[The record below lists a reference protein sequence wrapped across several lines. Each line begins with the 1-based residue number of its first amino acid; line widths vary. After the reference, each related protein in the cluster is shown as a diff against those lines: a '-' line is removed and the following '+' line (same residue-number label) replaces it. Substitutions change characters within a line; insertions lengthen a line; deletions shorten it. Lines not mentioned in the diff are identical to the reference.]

1 MARGL
6 YRVYLYV
13 VTIALCIFATVGISM
28 ALGSILALTPLR
40 GSYYGGPYG
49 ASQVTQNVIF
59 ALVAILIAGLLG
71 GLHYWLIRRDM
82 ASDPQPGASGV
93 RSLLLNLGIGGA
105 TLFAVTMGASALQS
119 FGFNGQNDIATPLA
133 ASIATLGLALL
144 LEWERRRAT
153 PSHGAALIFQRLRV
167 NGVGLILGIILASFV
182 IPAVQQV
189 ETWIA
194 QSAAGQACTTA
205 VVTPY
210 GPYTGPELPSCVGP
224 YILGNLL
231 AVALVLIVW
240 LAYLRP
246 GAFDQHSTIRAVVLL
261 IGFAIGVGVT
271 INGLYQAVEYVL
283 RLIFRGAGGVAPDYL
298 NTFNFAPFLVYGA
311 VAIGVYLWLLRQP
324 REQEALGAAATR
336 LSLRAVA
343 GALFAIPFWIG
354 VYMLIENALLSILPN
369 PTGKA
374 TYWHDAAAA
383 AIAGIPYILL
393 ALWLAAGTR
402 EEGAKGPRRAFD
414 LALLAA
420 GALATA
426 GGLATLIYAVLTAI
440 LGVPLP
446 NWQDVA
452 RLAGAILIAGL
463 ALGGLYLW
471 ISLREGQFAGT
482 PKPQVAPAATGE
494 VQSATTLLDGV
505 LSKLTGG
512 SISQDEAS
520 REILEL
526 ARRGSL
532 T

>member
-13 VTIALCIFATVGISM
+13 VTIALCIFATVGIAL
-28 ALGSILALTPLR
+28 ALGAILATTPLR
-40 GSYYGGPYG
+40 GTYYGANG
-49 ASQVTQNVIF
+49 ASEVTQQIIF
-59 ALVAILIAGLLG
+59 AVVAVLIAALIG

-93 RSLLLNLGIGGA
+93 RSLLLNLAVGGA
-105 TLFAVTMGASALQS
+105 TLFAVGMGASALQS
-119 FGFNGQNDIATPLA
+119 YSFNNQNDVATPLA

-153 PSHGAALIFQRLRV
+153 PSHGAALIFQRLRID
-167 NGVGLILGIILASFV
+167 GVGLILGIMLASFV
-182 IPAVQQV
+182 IPAGMQS
-189 ETWIA
+189 ETAIA
-194 QSAAGQACTTA
+194 QATSGQACTNF
-205 VVTPY
+205 VG
-210 GPYTGPELPSCVGP
+210 GPYTPYSGPEIAQCAGP
-224 YILGNLL
+224 FILGHWL
-231 AVALVLIVW
+231 AVALILIVW

-246 GAFDQHSTIRAVVLL
+246 GAFDQKSTIRAVILL
-261 IGFAIGVGVT
+261 IGFAVGVGVAL
-271 INGLYQAVEYVL
+271 NGLVQAFGYIL
-283 RLIFRGAGGVAPDYL
+283 RLLFRSAGTSAPDYL
-298 NTFNFAPFLVYGA
+298 NAFNFAPFLVYGA
-311 VAIGVYLWLLRQP
+311 IAIGVYLWLLRQP
-324 REQEALGAAATR
+324 REQEALGPDATR

-343 GALFAIPFWIG
+343 GALFAVPFWVG
-354 VYMLIENALLSILPN
+354 AFMLVENVLLSILPN
-369 PTGKA
+369 PTLKA
-374 TYWHDAAAA
+374 TYWYDASAAS
-383 AIAGIPYILL
+383 IAGIPYILL

-402 EEGAKGPRRAFD
+402 ETGVKGPRRAFD

-426 GGLATLIYAVLTAI
+426 GGLATLIYAVLTSA

-452 RLAGAILIAGL
+452 RVAGSILIAGL

-471 ISLREGQFAGT
+471 ISLREGQFVGT
-482 PKPQVAPAATGE
+482 PKPQAAPATTGE
-494 VQSATTLLDGV
+494 PQPANALLSGV
-505 LSKLTGG
+505 LAKLAGG

-520 REILEL
+520 REILDL